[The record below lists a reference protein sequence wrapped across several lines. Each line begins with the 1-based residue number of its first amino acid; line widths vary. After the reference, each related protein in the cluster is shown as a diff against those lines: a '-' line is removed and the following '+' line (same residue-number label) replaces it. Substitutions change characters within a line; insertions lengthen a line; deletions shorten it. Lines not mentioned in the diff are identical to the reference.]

1 MKDINIYAS
10 KDEAIASAAGL
21 FTRIGTAAIKERG
34 SFHVMLSGGET
45 PRQLYELL
53 AQNINNYD
61 LPWGQVHV
69 YWGDERCVP
78 PEHLLSN
85 QQMTRQALLNHVNI
99 PEKNIHP
106 IVYDVSPEHTAK
118 QYEKHLRSLFDN
130 VEPQFDLILLGLGDD
145 GHTASLFPSTAVL
158 HVEDKWV
165 SPVHLPEQDV
175 DRITLTFPI
184 LNKAKNIAFL
194 VTGGKKASAVKAV
207 LEAGSNGIILPASL
221 IKPVA
226 GHLSWILDQDAAT
239 LLHIRKE
246 L

>member
-1 MKDINIYAS
+1 MKDINIYAN
-10 KDEAIASAAGL
+10 KDEAIASAAAL
-21 FTRIGTAAIKERG
+21 FTRIGIRAIKERRI
-34 SFHVMLSGGET
+34 FHVMLSGGET

-53 AQNINNYD
+53 AQKIDHYD

-78 PEHLLSN
+78 PKHLLSN
-85 QQMTRQALLNHVNI
+85 QQMARQALLNHVNI

-106 IVYDVSPEHTAK
+106 IVYDGSSEHTAK
-118 QYEKHLRSLFDN
+118 EYEAHLRSLFDN
-130 VEPQFDLILLGLGDD
+130 AEPQFDLILLGLGDD
-145 GHTASLFPSTAVL
+145 GHTASLFPGTEAL
-158 HVEDKWV
+158 HVKDKWV
-165 SPVHLPEQDV
+165 SPVHLPGQEV
-175 DRITLTFPI
+175 DRITVTFPI
-184 LNKAKNIAFL
+184 LNKAKNIVFL

-207 LEAGSNGIILPASL
+207 LETGSDGIFLPASL
-221 IKPVA
+221 INPNA